1 MNRPPDA
8 PRPAPPAASS
18 GGDAVDRDPLAYHDA
33 GFIESEEGRPLRIL
47 AEYLRPLGVFRRRRI
62 HDTVVFFGSAR
73 IEEDGPLGEY
83 YAGARELAR
92 QVTEW
97 SDGLPSPAH
106 RYLVCTGGGP
116 GIMEAAN
123 RGAQEAGGRTIGLN
137 IGLPHEQRPNPFI
150 TPGLSFEFRYF
161 FMRKLWF
168 AYVAR
173 AIIVFPGGYGTLDEL
188 FEFLT
193 LSQTGKIDPPVAT
206 LLYGTRYWNEIVDFD
221 ALVRHGTA
229 FTREAYLNQ
238 MDNLHQ
244 ELATGDDVFMLHS
257 LKKEI
262 GSRIMWLESNDAIVS
277 TAPSSSLSSFLC
289 QRKRWISKWNAY
301 RDRFTILTGIVTLA
315 ATMVQFYAFISV
327 FFNLSF
333 IWPFLTILVLKSIG

>member
-1 MNRPPDA
+1 VNRPPE
-8 PRPAPPAASS
+8 PSQEP
-18 GGDAVDRDPLAYHDA
+18 DRDPLAYHDA
-33 GFIESEEGRPLRIL
+33 GFLDSDDGRPLRIL
-47 AEYLRPLGVFRRRRI
+47 AEYLRPLSVFRRRRI
-62 HDTVVFFGSAR
+62 HDTIVFFGSAR
-73 IEEDGPLGEY
+73 ITESGPLGEY

-92 QVTEW
+92 QITEW
-97 SDGLPSPAH
+97 SEGLVSPAH

-123 RGAQEAGGRTIGLN
+123 RGADDAGGRSIGLN

-173 AIIVFPGGYGTLDEL
+173 AIIVFPGGFGTLDEL

-221 ALVRHGTA
+221 ALARHGVVDAADLRLLHFVDTPAEAMAVLRRRLRPQDETEAVPALARSVTA
-229 FTREAYLNQ
+229 E
-238 MDNLHQ
+238 D
-244 ELATGDDVFMLHS
+244 ECATCGPE
-257 LKKEI
+257 KEE
-262 GSRIMWLESNDAIVS
+262 R
-277 TAPSSSLSSFLC
+277 
-289 QRKRWISKWNAY
+289 Q
-301 RDRFTILTGIVTLA
+301 
-315 ATMVQFYAFISV
+315 
-327 FFNLSF
+327 
-333 IWPFLTILVLKSIG
+333 